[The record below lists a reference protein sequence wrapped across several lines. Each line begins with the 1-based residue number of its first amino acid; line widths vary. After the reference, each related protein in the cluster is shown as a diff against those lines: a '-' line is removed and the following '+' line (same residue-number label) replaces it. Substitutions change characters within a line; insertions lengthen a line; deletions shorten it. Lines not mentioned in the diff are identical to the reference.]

1 LGPPPWA
8 GRQAIAA
15 RVSGA
20 VTFHPEHVPRLLL
33 MAVLLSLLGCI
44 PALGEE
50 IGWAA
55 RENGV
60 QQSGFLLTGAVVVVS
75 VLLVVSFRASRGR
88 APVQVAVTAKEEAVE
103 VTQLRMN

>member
-1 LGPPPWA
+1 MMGPNIYTLGPPPWA

-20 VTFHPEHVPRLLL
+20 VTFHPEQVPRLLL

-50 IGWAA
+50 IGWL
-55 RENGV
+55 RERTAF
-60 QQSGFLLTGAVVVVS
+60 SPPDS
-75 VLLVVSFRASRGR
+75 CSP
-88 APVQVAVTAKEEAVE
+88 APWWS
-103 VTQLRMN
+103 